1 MIPDC
6 TPVPESHDRLDLE
19 TEYEWLDNVN
29 DLETYDESAKI
40 TWSSQ
45 EFEIGISALLPL
57 LRDQAHDAAT
67 IKHVME
73 KVKEV
78 IQFLNP
84 NHYYH

>member
-40 TWSSQ
+40 AWSSYHASKNYTH

-57 LRDQAHDAAT
+57 TQQQSS
-67 IKHVME
+67 M
-73 KVKEV
+73 
-78 IQFLNP
+78 
-84 NHYYH
+84 